1 MPSNLRATTFG
12 AVLIGASLVACRG
25 GSSPAAPPVTADTWA
40 TVDGKHIERNQ
51 VDKAYART
59 RNINQTLSDEETLR
73 AKLVVLDELI
83 TQELLI
89 AKAPAL
95 QITIPE
101 SELDKAVGDVKSGS
115 AAEVFQDELA
125 KRNLT
130 EADVREGL
138 RRDLLVQRVLEKEV
152 TEKAVVSDQ
161 EVADFFNNN
170 RAQFNIPEDSVHL
183 AQIIVTPGPDQQIA
197 NRTGDDATT
206 PAAAAQKVAKLMEQL
221 KMGGNFAELA
231 RDFSED
237 PESAGRGGDFGIVP
251 LSNVRQAP
259 AAMRD
264 AVLNMQ
270 AGNARVV
277 NDGNVL
283 RIVFVVSKESAG
295 QRDLSTPGV
304 KDQITQALKTRKEQL
319 LRDAYLAA
327 LRTDAEITNH
337 LAKRLVQGNGKI

>member
-1 MPSNLRATTFG
+1 MAAFLTA
-12 AVLIGASLVACRG
+12 ACRG
-25 GSSPAAPPVTADTWA
+25 GPSTAAPPVTADTWA
-40 TVDGKHIERNQ
+40 TVNGKNIERNQ

-59 RNINQTLSDEETLR
+59 QALDQPLSEEETWL
-73 AKLVVLDELI
+73 AKLRVLDELI
-83 TQELLI
+83 TQELVI

-95 QITIPE
+95 QVAIPE
-101 SELDKAVGDVKSGS
+101 SELDKAVADVKSGA
-115 AAEVFQDELA
+115 AAEVFQQELA

-138 RRDLLVQRVLEKEV
+138 RRDLLVQRILTKEV
-152 TEKAVVSDQ
+152 TEKALVSDQ
-161 EVADFFNNN
+161 EITDFFNNN
-170 RAQFNIPEDSVHL
+170 RAQFNLAEDSVHL
-183 AQIIVTPGPDQQIA
+183 AQIIVTPGPDPQIA

-206 PAAAAQKVAKLMEQL
+206 PAAATQKVARLMDQL

-237 PESAGRGGDFGIVP
+237 PESAARGGDFGIVP
-251 LSNVRQAP
+251 LSSIRQAP
-259 AAMRD
+259 AAIRD
-264 AVLNMQ
+264 VVLKLE

-304 KDQITQALKTRKEQL
+304 KDQITQALKGRKEQL
-319 LRDAYLAA
+319 LRDAYIAA
-327 LRTDAEITNH
+327 LRTDADITNH
-337 LAKRLVQGNGKI
+337 LARRLVQGNGKI

>member
-1 MPSNLRATTFG
+1 MKLGTVLVAT
-12 AVLIGASLVACRG
+12 LLVSACRG
-25 GSSPAAPPVTADTWA
+25 GSTTTPPVTADTWA
-40 TVDGKHIERNQ
+40 TVDGKQIGRNE

-59 RNINQTLSDEETLR
+59 QSLDQQLSDEETWL
-73 AKLVVLDELI
+73 AKLRVLDELI
-83 TQELLI
+83 TQELVI

-95 QITIPE
+95 QIAIPE
-101 SELDKAVGDVKSGS
+101 SELDKAVADVKGGS
-115 AAEVFQDELA
+115 AAEVFQQELT

-138 RRDLLVQRVLEKEV
+138 RRDLLVQRVMEKEV
-152 TEKAVVSDQ
+152 IEKAVVSDQ
-161 EVADFFNNN
+161 EVTDFFNNN
-170 RAQFNIPEDSVHL
+170 KAQFNLAEDSVHL
-183 AQIIVTPGPDQQIA
+183 AQIIVTPGPDPQIA

-206 PAAAAQKVAKLMEQL
+206 PAAAAQKVGKLMDQL

-237 PESAGRGGDFGIVP
+237 PDSAARGGDFGVVP
-251 LSNVRQAP
+251 LSTIRQAP
-259 AAMRD
+259 APIRD

-304 KDQITQALKTRKEQL
+304 KEQITQALKTRKEQL

-327 LRTDAEITNH
+327 LRTDAEITNY
-337 LAKRLVQGNGKI
+337 LARRLVQGNGKI